1 MVHSD
6 VRRSPRTE
14 RTPSSP
20 GAAALNLKSPIGK
33 AQKMATPNK
42 MSPSPARRM
51 AAEQLATRSGEKA
64 VKTPQRTASSSSAQR
79 VGSAQNYKEKETLTV
94 RLNVYDLVWN
104 RNDDTGQAK
113 NAAAGFE
120 NLGFG
125 LYHSALEIW
134 GKEIS
139 FGHSK
144 RYKSGVFA
152 VKPKRAQEYMPNT
165 RFKISIEMETLTMS
179 RHSMDKLLNRLAAKY
194 TSDSYDVLRSNC
206 NHFTED
212 LCMAI
217 CGKQVYFSVKN
228 RALCKRDLII

>member
-6 VRRSPRTE
+6 LRRSPRSTE
-14 RTPSSP
+14 LGGTASP
-20 GAAALNLKSPIGK
+20 GAALSLKSPIGK
-33 AQKMATPNK
+33 TSLAKKLATPNTA
-42 MSPSPARRM
+42 SPSSARRITAEHL
-51 AAEQLATRSGEKA
+51 AARSISSEK
-64 VKTPQRTASSSSAQR
+64 RTASASSAQR
-79 VGSAQNYKEKETLTV
+79 AAQGQNYKEKETLTV

-104 RNDDTGQAK
+104 RNDNTGEVK

-152 VKPKRAQEYMPNT
+152 VKPKR
-165 RFKISIEMETLTMS
+165 
-179 RHSMDKLLNRLAAKY
+179 
-194 TSDSYDVLRSNC
+194 
-206 NHFTED
+206 
-212 LCMAI
+212 
-217 CGKQVYFSVKN
+217 CGLYV
-228 RALCKRDLII
+228 RALAFVIHVSSATFDIVARYCTCLTYPENISLIFQGARVHAQHAIQNLHRDGDSDNVAPLDG

>member
-6 VRRSPRTE
+6 LRRSPRSTE
-14 RTPSSP
+14 KGTASP
-20 GAAALNLKSPIGK
+20 WSAISLKSPIGK
-33 AQKMATPNK
+33 TSPAKKLATPN
-42 MSPSPARRM
+42 
-51 AAEQLATRSGEKA
+51 
-64 VKTPQRTASSSSAQR
+64 TASSSSARRITAEQLAARSMSSEKALKTPLRTASASSAQR
-79 VGSAQNYKEKETLTV
+79 AAQGQNYKEKETLTV

-104 RNDDTGQAK
+104 RNDNTGEVK

-152 VKPKRAQEYMPNT
+152 VKPKR
-165 RFKISIEMETLTMS
+165 
-179 RHSMDKLLNRLAAKY
+179 
-194 TSDSYDVLRSNC
+194 C
-206 NHFTED
+206 G
-212 LCMAI
+212 LC
-217 CGKQVYFSVKN
+217 V
-228 RALCKRDLII
+228 RALAFVTHVSSATVDIVAQYCTCPTYTENISLIFQGARIHAQHAIQNLHRD